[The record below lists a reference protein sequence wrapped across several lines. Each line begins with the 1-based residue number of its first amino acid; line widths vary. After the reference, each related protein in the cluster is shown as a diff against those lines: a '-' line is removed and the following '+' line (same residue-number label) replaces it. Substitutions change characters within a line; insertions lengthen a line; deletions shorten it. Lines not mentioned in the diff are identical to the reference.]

1 MTRKRTKAEPSILRS
16 LSELA
21 NLLRLFLAVWEHWS
35 SHILV

>member
-16 LSELA
+16 FSDLS
-21 NLLRLFLAVWEHWS
+21 NVLRLFLAVWEHWS